1 MKQEEKGK
9 LSRKFTVRFTEAEY
23 KKIYTGFNSTTKR
36 KLSEYIRSVLLNK
49 PVTIYTRNQS
59 FDDMVAELILLRRE
73 LNAIGN
79 NFNQS
84 VKKLNAMEEV
94 AEIKIWA
101 QLNEKSKPILF
112 KKIDDVNEK
121 LAQIS
126 EKWLQE

>member
-9 LSRKFTVRFTEAEY
+9 LSRKVTVRFTEVEY
-23 KKIYTGFNSTTKR
+23 KKIYTGFKSTTKR

-49 PVTIYTRNQS
+49 PVTVYTRNQS
-59 FDDMVAELILLRRE
+59 FDDFVAELILLRRE

-84 VKKLNAMEEV
+84 VKKLNAMDDK
-94 AEIKIWA
+94 AEIKLWA
-101 QLNEKSKPILF
+101 MLNEKSKPILF
-112 KKIDDVNEK
+112 KKIEDVNEK

-126 EKWLQE
+126 DKWLHE